1 MALAAGRRGLSPR
14 GAAALVALLAAA
26 AAATA
31 GASGADDFFS
41 PLAPILAP
49 VISKPTA
56 SRLLCRRLGLP

>member
-1 MALAAGRRGLSPR
+1 MALAAGRRGLS
-14 GAAALVALLAAA
+14 ALVALLAAA
-26 AAATA
+26 AAVTA

-56 SRLLCRRLGLP
+56 SRILCRRLGLP